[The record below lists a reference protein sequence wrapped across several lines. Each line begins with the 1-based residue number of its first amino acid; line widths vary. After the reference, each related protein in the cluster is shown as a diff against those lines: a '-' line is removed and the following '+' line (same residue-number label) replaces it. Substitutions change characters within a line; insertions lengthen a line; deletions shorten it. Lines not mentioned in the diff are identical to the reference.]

1 MWYSQ
6 RLSTLY
12 HMKRG
17 QLSPSWGGYYPRM
30 PCYLLCSQVESIS
43 SSTQNPIIR
52 KRHVWS
58 TLAQRNSPGFSA
70 GHFQSIDN
78 WLEAT
83 RRDDSTHVADR
94 RILPKGRVSPYTNP
108 CHEKGKIVKLLTNTS
123 QTNDFQMTTG
133 STLSDCLTK
142 WGWPTMSWN
151 LDRPFNGILLMC

>member
-6 RLSTLY
+6 RISTLY

-17 QLSPSWGGYYPRM
+17 QLSPSWGGYHPRM
-30 PCYLLCSQVESIS
+30 PCYLLCSQVESIL

-58 TLAQRNSPGFSA
+58 TLAERNSPGFSA

-83 RRDDSTHVADR
+83 RRDDSTRAADR
-94 RILPKGRVSPYTNP
+94 RIPPQRPTWAHTRTLAMKKVRLSNFWQIL
-108 CHEKGKIVKLLTNTS
+108 HR
-123 QTNDFQMTTG
+123 QMTFKWLRAQHWATASQNEDDHKYVPEIG
-133 STLSDCLTK
+133 SV
-142 WGWPTMSWN
+142 
-151 LDRPFNGILLMC
+151 

>member
-52 KRHVWS
+52 KQHVWS
-58 TLAQRNSPGFSA
+58 TLAERNSPGFSA

-83 RRDDSTHVADR
+83 RRDDSTRVADR
-94 RILPKGRVSPYTNP
+94 RILPKGRREPYTNP
-108 CHEKGKIVKLLTNTS
+108 CHEKGKIVKLLTILHR
-123 QTNDFQMTTG
+123 QMTFKWLRAQHWATASKMRMTDVSLKFG
-133 STLSDCLTK
+133 SV
-142 WGWPTMSWN
+142 
-151 LDRPFNGILLMC
+151 